1 MGDRGFFQGY
11 NYRVVAVIAMTA
23 FGGLLCAVM
32 LKYAGAT
39 HGCFSTAMSIVLTS
53 WMSKAFLGDF
63 SSDMLFGVGTT
74 LTIAASLLFAL
85 GWPTGPAQL
94 LENSCAFLFNSKS
107 VLDFG
112 ISRNSSAKL

>member
-53 WMSKAFLGDF
+53 WMSRVFLSDF
-63 SSDMLFGVGTT
+63 SSDALFLWGTT
-74 LTIAASLLFAL
+74 LEVSASLLFAL
-85 GWPTGPAQL
+85 GLPSGL
-94 LENSCAFLFNSKS
+94 RDRLEKACTFLSQRKEDILSK
-107 VLDFG
+107 
-112 ISRNSSAKL
+112 